1 MNDHFTPLSE
11 IQKLLTFHPF
21 KTYRLFVRFKKEGKL
36 REDQEW
42 MVRDKKI
49 LVDLPRF
56 YTEIEQIGFKNF
68 KRDEIIG
75 NHMQAPVTI
84 SNHPENDERENTT
97 LRDDDEIAD
106 DSKTQVNAT
115 ISNHMQAPDS
125 SGQPSEEVGSMHM
138 IISGL
143 IKDKEH
149 FLDQNKKLLVLNQ
162 SLADQNRDLTR
173 MTRLLVA
180 PKMKPIT
187 EENEEEISNEP
198 AREAVGPLAVN
209 ES

>member
-11 IQKLLTFHPF
+11 VQKMLTFHPF

-68 KRDEIIG
+68 KRDETIS
-75 NHMQAPVTI
+75 NNMQAPETI
-84 SNHPENDERENTT
+84 SNHPENVERENTIP
-97 LRDDDEIAD
+97 RADEEIAD
-106 DSKTQVNAT
+106 DSKAQVNAT

-125 SGQPSEEVGSMHM
+125 SEQQ
-138 IISGL
+138 SGIVASL
-143 IKDKEH
+143 NAKIEDLTKDKEH
-149 FLDQNKKLLVLNQ
+149 FREQAIKLLELNQ
-162 SLADQNRDLTR
+162 SIADQNRELTD
-173 MTRLLVA
+173 MTHLLVA
-180 PKMKPIT
+180 PKGERIT
-187 EENEEEISNEP
+187 EEHGGGFSNEL
-198 AREAVGPLAVN
+198 AEEAAQAVPVN